1 MKKLSI
7 ALTPLTI
14 KKTLLIIILCL
25 IYCFIYCFI
34 LKSTPSHK
42 KVRTEIFGQYNVW
55 VGTSA
60 FSNSNCTNKY
70 EEIQDKIKY
79 IDLCSELENIIFKTQ
94 VVRIEKGECSCYK
107 TEYK

>member
-7 ALTPLTI
+7 ALTLLLTS
-14 KKTLLIIILCL
+14 TTCL
-25 IYCFIYCFI
+25 IFYFIYFI
-34 LKSTPSHK
+34 LKNTPSPPER
-42 KVRTEIFGQYNVW
+42 VRTEIFGQYTVW

-60 FSNSNCTNKY
+60 FSVSNCTNKY

-94 VVRIEKGECSCYK
+94 VVKIEKGKCSCYK